1 MRLLIA
7 THNRGKLIEYQEMF
21 ADLLFELVTLDDVG
35 IRDDVAEN
43 GATFAENARA
53 KATTYARQSGVLTL
67 GDDSGLQVDALGGE
81 PGVRSKRYAGENK
94 SDAERIAFLLDK
106 LRDVPP
112 GKRTARFRCA
122 IALATPDGKLWETDG
137 TCEGKIAFEPRGEN
151 GFGYDPI
158 FQVAARGVRMAELST
173 AEKNKVSHRAHAAEK
188 AQDILAKIVA
198 PQGVKRDA

>member
-21 ADLLFELVTLDDVG
+21 ADLPVELVTLDDVG
-35 IRDDVAEN
+35 IRDDVAEK
-43 GATFAENARA
+43 GATFAENARV
-53 KATTYARQSGVLTL
+53 KALDYARASGLLTL
-67 GDDSGLQVDALGGE
+67 ADDSGLQVDALGGE
-81 PGVRSKRYAGENK
+81 PGVHSKRYAGANK
-94 SDAERIAFLLDK
+94 SDADRIIFLLNK

-112 GKRTARFRCA
+112 DKRAARFRCA
-122 IALATPDGKLWETDG
+122 IALATPDGKLWEAEG

-188 AQDILAKIVA
+188 ARDILAKIVA
-198 PQGVKRDA
+198 PQDVKRDA